1 MNFHQMSRREHRRRV
16 VIEEY
21 EEMKKTDA
29 VQRDLVMEGIVQ
41 DVGRSK
47 SEERDGILL
56 TNQQ

>member
-1 MNFHQMSRREHRRRV
+1 MNFHQISRREHRRRV

-47 SEERDGILL
+47 SEGRDGILL

>member
-1 MNFHQMSRREHRRRV
+1 MFTRCPEEKIGDEYL
-16 VIEEY
+16 IEEC

-29 VQRDLVMEGIVQ
+29 VQRDLVTEGSVR

-47 SEERDGILL
+47 SEERDGVLL

>member
-1 MNFHQMSRREHRRRV
+1 MNFHQMSRKEHRRRV
-16 VIEEY
+16 VMEEY

>member
-16 VIEEY
+16 VMKEC